1 MLKKKY
7 SQLVQGDVK
16 KADIKIY
23 IGGTNE
29 VILKNKKLDDFI
41 KFGDKKHKKLGVI
54 EAKAKKIF
62 LHPDLG
68 TSPVG
73 KLSIIIIDLK
83 V

>member
-1 MLKKKY
+1 M
-7 SQLVQGDVK
+7 
-16 KADIKIY
+16 
-23 IGGTNE
+23 
-29 VILKNKKLDDFI
+29 
-41 KFGDKKHKKLGVI
+41 KFGDRKHKKLGVI